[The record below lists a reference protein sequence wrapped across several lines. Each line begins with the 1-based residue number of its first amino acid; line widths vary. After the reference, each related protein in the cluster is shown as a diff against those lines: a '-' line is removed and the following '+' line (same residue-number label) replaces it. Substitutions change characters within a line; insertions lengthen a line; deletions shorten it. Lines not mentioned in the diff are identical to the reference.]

1 MSKSKKKKPI
11 SIPPEKPSLQISGSS
26 RTVKIKIDGMQ
37 GGNLVAAGGNIAEG
51 AENKVVIAGGD
62 VSAPNEQV
70 IILLDELNELIKDN
84 LSQQS
89 QVGDLQEIFAELKA
103 QANMSVEQSNTT
115 KIGRLLGNIGSYLN
129 LATFAATQAEKASKL
144 FNMIK
149 RLMIG

>member
-26 RTVKIKIDGMQ
+26 RTVKVKIDGMQ

-51 AENKVVIAGGD
+51 KVAIAGGD

-70 IILLDELNELIKDN
+70 IILLDELNELNKDN

-89 QVGDLQEIFAELKA
+89 QIGDLQEIVAELKA

-115 KIGRLLGNIGSYLN
+115 KIGRLLGNMGCYIN
-129 LATFAATQAEKASKL
+129 LATFAASQAEKASKL
-144 FNMIK
+144 FDMIK